1 MSGDGGSCVDRT
13 RIERRGQNEPQE
25 ALMLGPILLAILVA
39 NGAATQA
46 SGTVP
51 PAPATQ
57 QPAETPWPP
66 EGVYRVGNGVTLPR
80 VITDAK
86 PSYTADAMRAKVHGV
101 VVVEAVVLTDGTVG
115 EIRVKRSLDRR
126 FGLDD
131 EVVATVKK
139 WRFAPGTGTKDGV
152 AVPVLVE
159 IEMSFQVGK

>member
-1 MSGDGGSCVDRT
+1 
-13 RIERRGQNEPQE
+13 
-25 ALMLGPILLAILVA
+25 MLGPILLAILVA
-39 NGAATQA
+39 NGAATAQA
-46 SGTVP
+46 SGTVT

-66 EGVYRVGNGVTLPR
+66 EGVYRQGKGVTLPR

-86 PSYTADAMRAKVHGV
+86 PSYTADAMRAKVQGLV
-101 VVVEAVVLTDGTVG
+101 VLEAVVLTDGTVG

-131 EVVATVKK
+131 EAVAAVKK
-139 WRFAPGTGTKDGV
+139 WRFAAGTGTKDGV

-159 IEMSFQVGK
+159 VEMWFAMRK

>member
-1 MSGDGGSCVDRT
+1 
-13 RIERRGQNEPQE
+13 
-25 ALMLGPILLAILVA
+25 MLGPILLAILVA
-39 NGAATQA
+39 TGAATAQA
-46 SGTVP
+46 GGTVA

-66 EGVYRVGNGVTLPR
+66 EGVYRVGKGVTVPK
-80 VITDAK
+80 VISEAR
-86 PSYTADAMRAKVHGV
+86 PSYTADAMYAKVEGLV
-101 VVVEAVVLTDGTVG
+101 VLEAVVLTDGTVG

-131 EVVATVKK
+131 EALAAVKK

-159 IEMSFQVGK
+159 IEMSFKMGK